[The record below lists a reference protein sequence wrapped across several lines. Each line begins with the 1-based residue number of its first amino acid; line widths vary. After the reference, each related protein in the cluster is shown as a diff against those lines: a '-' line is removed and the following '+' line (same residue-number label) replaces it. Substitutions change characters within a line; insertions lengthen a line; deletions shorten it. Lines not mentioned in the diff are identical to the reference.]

1 MDSEHESSPCIAH
14 RARQGSA
21 GPASSPME
29 SCSPNSSMTLSKEA
43 ESSRPASSPKIET
56 SLLIFAVPCA
66 IGAESLQYET
76 TGG

>member
-1 MDSEHESSPCIAH
+1 MDSEHESSPCIAQ

-21 GPASSPME
+21 G
-29 SCSPNSSMTLSKEA
+29 
-43 ESSRPASSPKIET
+43 PASSPKIET